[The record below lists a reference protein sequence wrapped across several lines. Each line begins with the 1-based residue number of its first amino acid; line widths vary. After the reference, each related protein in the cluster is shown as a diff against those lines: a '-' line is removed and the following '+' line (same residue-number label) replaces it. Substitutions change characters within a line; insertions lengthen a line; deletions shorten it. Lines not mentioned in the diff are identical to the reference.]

1 MPRLDARVARRAA
14 LEAMIVRVTIL
25 GRDVKVELH
34 DAAGA
39 VIVALMTRD
48 SFDEAGFW
56 RGQTVWASPRQE
68 RVFAEPA

>member
-1 MPRLDARVARRAA
+1 
-14 LEAMIVRVTIL
+14 
-25 GRDVKVELH
+25 
-34 DAAGA
+34 

-56 RGQTVWASPRQE
+56 RGQTVWASPRHE